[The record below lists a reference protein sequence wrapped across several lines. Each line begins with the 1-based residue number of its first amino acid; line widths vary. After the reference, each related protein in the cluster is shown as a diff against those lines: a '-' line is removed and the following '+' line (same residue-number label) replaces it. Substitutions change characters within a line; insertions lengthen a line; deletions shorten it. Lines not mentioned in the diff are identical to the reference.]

1 VTQPVPIRGLRD
13 SRPLDAKRREI
24 EQMEDA
30 ALVRLCVEREE
41 MAWAVL
47 VQRFRRLV
55 YAIPIRAGLR
65 DDQTEQVFHET
76 FAKLAERIG
85 ALKEPDRV
93 RAWIVTTARRLT
105 IDVMRARA
113 ASPVLTDS
121 EATLATVEDPATLAP
136 DELMRL
142 ETRHL
147 VRQGMLRLGDRC
159 RRLLTVL
166 FYDDSDP
173 PRSYESM
180 ARELGMPVG
189 SLGPT
194 RARCLAKLATEL
206 EDLRRD

>member
-1 VTQPVPIRGLRD
+1 MNPVPIRGLQD
-13 SRPLDAKRREI
+13 SRSIDTRRREI
-24 EQMEDA
+24 EQLDDA
-30 ALVRLCVEREE
+30 ELVRLCAEREE
-41 MAWAVL
+41 VAWAVM

-55 YAIPIRAGLR
+55 YAIPLRAGLR
-65 DDQTEQVFHET
+65 DDQTEHVFHET
-76 FAKLAERIG
+76 FAKLAERIDS
-85 ALKEPDRV
+85 LREPHRV

-113 ASPVLTDS
+113 SGPVFTDS
-121 EATLATVEDPATLAP
+121 EVALAQTEDPAELAP
-136 DELMRL
+136 DEITRL

-147 VRQGMLRLGDRC
+147 VRQALLRLGDRC

-206 EDLRRD
+206 EDFHRE

>member
-1 VTQPVPIRGLRD
+1 VKQPVPIRGHRD
-13 SRPLDAKRREI
+13 SRPIDARRRHL
-24 EQMEDA
+24 EQLEDGD
-30 ALVRLCVEREE
+30 LVQLCVENDE
-41 MAWAVL
+41 MAWATL

-55 YAIPIRAGLR
+55 YAIPVRAGLR

-85 ALKEPDRV
+85 SLREPHRV
-93 RAWIVTTARRLT
+93 RAWIVTTARRLV
-105 IDVMRARA
+105 IDVMRSRA
-113 ASPVLTDS
+113 SNPTLADS
-121 EATLATVEDPATLAP
+121 EAALTAVEDPASLAP
-136 DELMRL
+136 DEITRL

-147 VRQGMLRLGDRC
+147 VRQAMLRLGDRC

-173 PRSYESM
+173 PRSYESV

-206 EDLRRD
+206 EDLRTD